1 VSAQP
6 LKPKAKA
13 NVALVIETM
22 YAVAAHPERWDQ
34 IIDALDGAPA
44 DAPQQAL
51 DAARLTRLA
60 AGRPEPAVGQV
71 GVVTISAGGGVV
83 AWNAA
88 GEAVFHQRLGAI
100 EAHGVSFFNPSNHEA
115 FDQARARLRGAPG
128 RQVIVKFAQA
138 ADEAPHFAYVVAAQD
153 LPAGLAASL
162 ERVAGAGE
170 AALAIIFPAVEATD
184 RLWANLRESFGLTP
198 AETRLA
204 ARLKDGLTLKE
215 ASADL
220 GVTINTVRNQLRAIF
235 EKVGLSRQSE
245 LIRALTQLSS
255 LAGSLGGPPGD
266 SRALGPLGPAITA
279 TERGAVQN
287 APALRIFR
295 LADGRRMAWRLYGD
309 PAGKPVLVVHQGL
322 GCSVRPRG
330 SDALARDLGL
340 RLICPERPGAG
351 RSDPLPQ
358 FGYDGV
364 AQDIAALIGD
374 LRLDRVQI
382 ASFMSGAP
390 FALTAAARLGPRAH
404 RVLLASARPSGV
416 MPETDRDIGH
426 KVVLFR
432 RRILRN
438 AWVADMLFA
447 MMRLQLSPRQVE
459 RFVRA
464 AASAPSD
471 AAYLKSHPGVLEFI
485 VDYVSESLAVT
496 SRGIADEVK
505 FAART
510 PQLDLAG
517 LTAPISVWHGADDPM
532 TSVADVQA
540 WLGGRIADVR
550 VFADTGH
557 FLPHKHWPEVIA
569 WLAHG

>member
-1 VSAQP
+1 MSAQP

-44 DAPQQAL
+44 DAPHQEL
-51 DAARLTRLA
+51 DAARLSRLA
-60 AGRPEPAVGQV
+60 VGRPEPAVGQV

-138 ADEAPHFAYVVAAQD
+138 ADEAPHFAYVVATQD
-153 LPAGLAASL
+153 LPAGLAAGL
-162 ERVAGAGE
+162 ERVAGVGE
-170 AALAIIFPAVEATD
+170 GTLAIIFPAVEATD

-215 ASADL
+215 ASGEL

-255 LAGSLGGPPGD
+255 LAGSLGGSLGD
-266 SRALGPLGPAITA
+266 GRALGPLGPAITA

-287 APALRIFR
+287 APALRVFR
-295 LADGRRMAWRLYGD
+295 LADGRRMAWRQYGD
-309 PAGKPVLVVHQGL
+309 ANGKPVLVVHQGL
-322 GCSVRPRG
+322 GCSVLPRG
-330 SDALARDLGL
+330 TDALARDLGL

-358 FGYDGV
+358 FSYDGV
-364 AQDIAALIGD
+364 AQDMAALIAELD
-374 LRLDRVQI
+374 LDRVQI
-382 ASFMSGAP
+382 ASFMAGAP

-416 MPETDRDIGH
+416 MPETDQDLGH

-447 MMRLQLSPRQVE
+447 MMRLQLNPRQVE

-471 AAYLKSHPGVLEFI
+471 AAYLKAHPGVLEFI

-505 FAART
+505 FAAKT

-517 LTAPISVWHGADDPM
+517 LAAPISVWHGADDPM
-532 TSVADVQA
+532 TSAADVEA
-540 WLGGRIADVR
+540 WLGGRVADVR
-550 VFADTGH
+550 VFAGTGH

-569 WLAHG
+569 WLADG

>member
-1 VSAQP
+1 MSAHP
-6 LKPKAKA
+6 LNSKAKA
-13 NVALVIETM
+13 NVSLVIETM
-22 YAVAAHPERWDQ
+22 YAVAAHPDRWDQ
-34 IIDALDGAPA
+34 IIDALDGASA
-44 DAPQQAL
+44 DAPHQEL
-51 DAARLTRLA
+51 DAARLVRLA
-60 AGRPEPAVGQV
+60 VDRPEPVVGQV
-71 GVVTISAGGGVV
+71 GVVMISAGGGVV
-83 AWNAA
+83 AWNGA

-100 EAHGVSFFNPSNHEA
+100 EAQGVTFFNPSNHEA

-128 RQVIVKFAQA
+128 RQVIVKFSQA
-138 ADEAPHFAYVVAAQD
+138 ADEAPHFAYVVQAQD
-153 LPAGLAASL
+153 LPAGLAAGL
-162 ERVAGAGE
+162 ERAPGAGE
-170 AALAIIFPAVEATD
+170 GALAIIFPAVEATD
-184 RLWANLRESFGLTP
+184 RLWANMRESFGLTP

-235 EKVGLSRQSE
+235 DKVGLSRQSD

-255 LAGSLGGPPGD
+255 LAGSLRD
-266 SRALGPLGPAITA
+266 SRDQGPLGPAITA

-287 APALRIFR
+287 APPLRFFP
-295 LADGRRMAWRLYGD
+295 LADGRRLAWRQYGD
-309 PAGKPVLVVHQGL
+309 PDGKPVMVVHQGL
-322 GCSVRPRG
+322 GCSVLPRG

-358 FGYDGV
+358 FTYDSV
-364 AQDIAALIGD
+364 ARDMTALVDD
-374 LRLDRVQI
+374 LKLGSLQV
-382 ASFMSGAP
+382 ASFMAGAP
-390 FALTAAARLGPRAH
+390 FALSVAAQLGSRAD

-416 MPETDRDIGH
+416 MAETDSDIGH
-426 KVVLFR
+426 KVVQFR

-438 AWVADMLFA
+438 AWVADMLFS
-447 MMRLQLSPRQVE
+447 MMRLQLSARQLE

-471 AAYLKSHPGVLEFI
+471 AAYLKTHPGVLEFI

-505 FAART
+505 CAAKT
-510 PQLDLAG
+510 PQLSLAG

-532 TSVADVQA
+532 TSVADVRA
-540 WLGGRIADVR
+540 WLGDRIADTR

-557 FLPHKHWPEVIA
+557 FLPHKHWPEVMA
-569 WLAHG
+569 WLAQG

>member
-1 VSAQP
+1 MSAQP
-6 LKPKAKA
+6 LNSKAKA
-13 NVALVIETM
+13 NVSLVIETM
-22 YAVAAHPERWDQ
+22 YAVAAHPDRWDQ

-44 DAPQQAL
+44 DAPHQAL
-51 DAARLTRLA
+51 DAARLARLA
-60 AGRPEPAVGQV
+60 VDRPEPIVGQV
-71 GVVTISAGGGVV
+71 GVVMLAAGGGLA
-83 AWNAA
+83 AWNGA

-100 EAHGVSFFNPSNHEA
+100 AAHGVTFFNPSNHEA

-128 RQVIVKFAQA
+128 RQVIVKFSQS

-153 LPAGLAASL
+153 LPTGLAAGL
-162 ERVAGAGE
+162 ERAPGAGE
-170 AALAIIFPAVEATD
+170 GALAIIFPAVEATD
-184 RLWANLRESFGLTP
+184 RLWANMRESFGLTP

-204 ARLKDGLTLKE
+204 ARLKNGLTLKE

-235 EKVGLSRQSE
+235 EKVGLSRQSD

-255 LAGSLGGPPGD
+255 LAGSLRDGHD
-266 SRALGPLGPAITA
+266 QGPLGPAITA

-287 APALRIFR
+287 APPLRFLR
-295 LADGRRMAWRLYGD
+295 LADGRRLAWRQYGD
-309 PAGKPVLVVHQGL
+309 PDGKPVMLVHQGL
-322 GCSVRPRG
+322 GCSVLPRG
-330 SDALARDLGL
+330 SDVLARDLGL

-358 FGYDGV
+358 FTYDSV
-364 AQDIAALIGD
+364 ARDMTALVED
-374 LRLDRVQI
+374 LNLPSVQI
-382 ASFMSGAP
+382 VSFMAGAP
-390 FALTAAARLGPRAH
+390 FALAAAAQLGRRAH
-404 RVLLASARPSGV
+404 RVLLASTRPSGV
-416 MPETDRDIGH
+416 MAETDQDIGH

-447 MMRLQLSPRQVE
+447 MMRLQLNARQVE

-464 AASAPSD
+464 AASTPSD
-471 AAYLKSHPGVLEFI
+471 AAYLKTHPGVLEYI

-496 SRGIADEVK
+496 SRGIADELK
-505 FAART
+505 CAAKT
-510 PQLDLAG
+510 PQLSLAG
-517 LTAPISVWHGADDPM
+517 LTAPISVWHGAEDPM
-532 TSVADVQA
+532 TSVADVRA
-540 WLGGRIADVR
+540 WLGDRIADTR

-569 WLAHG
+569 WLAQG

>member
-1 VSAQP
+1 MSAQP
-6 LKPKAKA
+6 LNSKAKA

-22 YAVAAHPERWDQ
+22 YAVAANPDRWDQ

-44 DAPQQAL
+44 DAPHQEL
-51 DAARLTRLA
+51 DAARMARLA
-60 AGRPEPAVGQV
+60 IDRPEPAAGQV
-71 GVVTISAGGGVV
+71 GVVIISAAGGVA
-83 AWNAA
+83 AWNSA

-100 EAHGVSFFNPSNHEA
+100 EARGVAFFNPSNHEA
-115 FDQARARLRGAPG
+115 FAQARDRLRGAPG

-153 LPAGLAASL
+153 LPAGLAVGLA
-162 ERVAGAGE
+162 RTDTVGE
-170 AALAIIFPAVEATD
+170 GALAIIFPAVEATD

-215 ASADL
+215 ASGDL
-220 GVTINTVRNQLRAIF
+220 GVTFNTVRNQLRAIF
-235 EKVGLSRQSE
+235 EKIGLSRQSD

-255 LAGSLGGPPGD
+255 LAGALRD
-266 SRALGPLGPAITA
+266 SRDLGPLGPAIAA

-287 APALRIFR
+287 APGLRIFQ
-295 LADGRRMAWRLYGD
+295 LHDGRRLAWRQYGD
-309 PAGKPVLVVHQGL
+309 PKGKPVLMVHQGL
-322 GCSVRPRG
+322 GCSVLPRG

-358 FGYDGV
+358 FTYDSV
-364 AQDIAALIGD
+364 ARDMTALVDD
-374 LRLDRVQI
+374 LGLEAVQVV
-382 ASFMSGAP
+382 SFMAGAP
-390 FALTAAARLGPRAH
+390 FALAAAAQLRDRAR
-404 RVLLASARPSGV
+404 RVLLASTRPSGV
-416 MPETDRDIGH
+416 MAETDQDIGH

-447 MMRLQLSPRQVE
+447 MMRLQLNARQVE
-459 RFVRA
+459 RFVRT

-471 AAYLKSHPGVLEFI
+471 AAYLKTHPGVLEFI

-505 FAART
+505 CAART
-510 PQLDLAG
+510 PRLSLAG

-532 TSVADVQA
+532 TSVADVRA
-540 WLGGRIADVR
+540 WLGDRIAETR
-550 VFADTGH
+550 VFAGVGH
-557 FLPHKHWPEVIA
+557 FLPHKHWPEVMA
-569 WLAHG
+569 WLARG

>member
-6 LKPKAKA
+6 LNSKAKA

-44 DAPQQAL
+44 DAPHQEA
-51 DAARLTRLA
+51 DAARLARLA
-60 AGRPEPAVGQV
+60 VDRPEPVVGQV
-71 GVVTISAGGGVV
+71 GVVMISATGAVA
-83 AWNAA
+83 AWNPA

-100 EAHGVSFFNPSNHEA
+100 EARGLAFFNPSNHEA

-153 LPAGLAASL
+153 LPIGLAAGL
-162 ERVAGAGE
+162 ERASGAADG
-170 AALAIIFPAVEATD
+170 ALAIIFPAVEATD

-235 EKVGLSRQSE
+235 DKVGLSRQSD

-255 LAGSLGGPPGD
+255 LAGSLHDQRG
-266 SRALGPLGPAITA
+266 LGALGPAIAA

-287 APALRIFR
+287 APLLQFLR
-295 LADGRRMAWRLYGD
+295 LGDGRRLAWRQYGD
-309 PAGKPVLVVHQGL
+309 PAGKPVMIVHQGL
-322 GCSVRPRG
+322 GCSVLPRG
-330 SDALARDLGL
+330 TDALARDLGL
-340 RLICPERPGAG
+340 RLVCPERPGAG

-358 FGYDGV
+358 FSYDGV
-364 AQDIAALIGD
+364 ARDMTALVAD
-374 LRLDRVQI
+374 LGLERVQI
-382 ASFMSGAP
+382 ASFMAGAP
-390 FALTAAARLGPRAH
+390 FALAAAAQLGSRAR

-416 MPETDRDIGH
+416 MAETDRDVGH

-447 MMRLQLSPRQVE
+447 MMRLQLNARLVE

-471 AAYLKSHPGVLEFI
+471 AAYLKTHPGVLEFI
-485 VDYVSESLAVT
+485 VDYVTESLAVT

-505 FAART
+505 LAART

-517 LTAPISVWHGADDPM
+517 LTAPVSVWHGADDPM
-532 TSVADVQA
+532 TSVGDVQA
-540 WLGGRIADVR
+540 WLGGRVADTR
-550 VFADTGH
+550 VFAGTGH

-569 WLAHG
+569 WLAQG

>member
-6 LKPKAKA
+6 LSSKAKA

-22 YAVAAHPERWDQ
+22 YAVAAHPDRWDQ

-44 DAPQQAL
+44 DAPHRAL
-51 DAARLTRLA
+51 DASRLARLA
-60 AGRPEPAVGQV
+60 VDRPEPMVGQV
-71 GVVTISAGGGVV
+71 GVVMISAAGGVV
-83 AWNAA
+83 AWNGA

-100 EAHGVSFFNPSNHEA
+100 EAHGVAFFNPSNHEA
-115 FDQARARLRGAPG
+115 FDQARVRLRGAPG
-128 RQVIVKFAQA
+128 RQVIVKFSQI

-153 LPAGLAASL
+153 LPIGLSAGLQ
-162 ERVAGAGE
+162 RVDGRQDG
-170 AALAIIFPAVEATD
+170 ALAIVFPAVEATD

-215 ASADL
+215 ASGEL

-235 EKVGLSRQSE
+235 EKVGLSRQSD

-255 LAGSLGGPPGD
+255 LAGSLEGSLGD
-266 SRALGPLGPAITA
+266 HRALGALGPAIAA

-287 APALRIFR
+287 APPLQVFR
-295 LADGRRMAWRLYGD
+295 LADGRRLTWRQYGD
-309 PAGKPVLVVHQGL
+309 PEGKPVMIVHQGL
-322 GCSVRPRG
+322 GCSVLPRG
-330 SDALARDLGL
+330 TDALARDLRL

-351 RSDPLPQ
+351 RSDPLPH
-358 FGYDGV
+358 FSYDGV
-364 AQDIAALIGD
+364 ARDMAALVTD
-374 LRLDRVQI
+374 LGLERVQI
-382 ASFMSGAP
+382 ASFMAGAP
-390 FALTAAARLGPRAH
+390 FALVAAAQLGPRVH

-416 MPETDRDIGH
+416 MAETDQDIGH

-438 AWVADMLFA
+438 AWVADMLFT
-447 MMRLQLSPRQVE
+447 MMRLQLNARQVE

-464 AASAPSD
+464 AASTPSD
-471 AAYLKSHPGVLEFI
+471 AAYLKTHPGVLEFI

-505 FAART
+505 CAAKT
-510 PQLDLAG
+510 PQLDLTG

-532 TSVADVQA
+532 TSVADVHA
-540 WLGGRIADVR
+540 WLGGRVADTR
-550 VFADTGH
+550 VFAGTGH
-557 FLPHKHWPEVIA
+557 FLPHKHWPEAIA
-569 WLAHG
+569 WLADG

>member
-1 VSAQP
+1 VSAQT
-6 LKPKAKA
+6 LKPRAKA

-22 YAVAAHPERWDQ
+22 YVVAAHPERWDQ
-34 IIDALDGAPA
+34 IIEALDGAPS
-44 DAPQQAL
+44 DAPHQEL
-51 DAARLTRLA
+51 DAARLARLA
-60 AGRPEPAVGQV
+60 VDRPEPAVGQV
-71 GVVTISAGGGVV
+71 GVVMISAGGGMV

-100 EAHGVSFFNPSNHEA
+100 EAHGVAFFNPSNHEA

-153 LPAGLAASL
+153 LPLSLAAGL
-162 ERVAGAGE
+162 ERAEGAGE
-170 AALAIIFPAVEATD
+170 GALAIVFPAVEATD

-215 ASADL
+215 ASGEL

-235 EKVGLSRQSE
+235 EKVGLSRQSD

-255 LAGSLGGPPGD
+255 LASALRD
-266 SRALGPLGPAITA
+266 SRDLGPLGPAIAA
-279 TERGAVQN
+279 TERDAVRS
-287 APALRIFR
+287 APPLRIFR
-295 LADGRRMAWRLYGD
+295 LADGRGMAWRQYGD
-309 PAGKPVLVVHQGL
+309 LHGKPVLLVHQGL
-322 GCSVRPRG
+322 GCSVLPRG

-358 FGYDGV
+358 FSYDGV
-364 AQDIAALIGD
+364 ARDMVALVAD
-374 LRLDRVQI
+374 LGLEKVQI
-382 ASFMSGAP
+382 ASFMAGAP
-390 FALTAAARLGPRAH
+390 FALTAAAQLGGRAQRL
-404 RVLLASARPSGV
+404 LLASARPSGV
-416 MPETDRDIGH
+416 MAETDRDVGH

-447 MMRLQLSPRQVE
+447 MMRLQLSARQVG
-459 RFVRA
+459 RFVRD

-471 AAYLKSHPGVLEFI
+471 AAYLKAHPGVLEFI

-505 FAART
+505 LAART
-510 PQLDLAG
+510 PRLDLAG
-517 LTAPISVWHGADDPM
+517 LRAPITVWHGADDPM

-540 WLGGRIADVR
+540 WLGGRPADTR

-557 FLPHKHWPEVIA
+557 FLPHKHWPEVMA
-569 WLAHG
+569 WLAQG

>member
-1 VSAQP
+1 MPTPTLNS
-6 LKPKAKA
+6 KAKA
-13 NVALVIETM
+13 NVSLLIETM
-22 YAVAAHPERWDQ
+22 YAVAAQPDRWDQ

-44 DAPQQAL
+44 DAPHQEAE
-51 DAARLTRLA
+51 AMRVARLA
-60 AGRPEPAVGQV
+60 VDRPEPAPGQV
-71 GVVTISAGGGVV
+71 GVVLIGAGGGVA

-88 GEAVFHQRLGAI
+88 GEAVFHQRLGTI
-100 EAHGVSFFNPSNHEA
+100 EAHGLTFFNPSNHEA
-115 FDQARARLRGAPG
+115 LDQARARLRGAPG

-138 ADEAPHFAYVVAAQD
+138 ADEAPHFAYVVAAPD
-153 LPAGLAASL
+153 LPAGLALGLTRAP
-162 ERVAGAGE
+162 GAGE
-170 AALAIIFPAVEATD
+170 ASSAIIFPAVEATD

-215 ASADL
+215 AAGEL

-235 EKVGLSRQSE
+235 EKVGLSRQSD

-255 LAGSLGGPPGD
+255 LATSLKDTRG
-266 SRALGPLGPAITA
+266 ALGPAISA

-287 APALRIFR
+287 APELRLLR
-295 LADGRRMAWRLYGD
+295 LADGRGLAWREYGD
-309 PAGKPVLVVHQGL
+309 PSGRPVLVVHQGL
-322 GCSVRPRG
+322 GCSVLPRG

-358 FGYDGV
+358 FSYDAV
-364 AQDIAALIGD
+364 AADMVALVDDLALPQVRIAA
-374 LRLDRVQI
+374 
-382 ASFMSGAP
+382 FMAGAP
-390 FALTAAARLGPRAH
+390 YALVAAARLGERAQ

-416 MPETDRDIGH
+416 MDETERDVGH
-426 KVVLFR
+426 KVVQFR

-447 MMRLQLSPRQVE
+447 MMRLQLSPRQME

-464 AASAPSD
+464 AASSPSD
-471 AAYLKSHPGVLEFI
+471 AAYLKAHPGVLEFI

-496 SRGIADEVK
+496 SKGIADEVK
-505 FAART
+505 CAART
-510 PQLDLAG
+510 PRLDLAG
-517 LTAPISVWHGADDPM
+517 LGAPITVWHGADDPM
-532 TSVADVQA
+532 TSVDDVAA
-540 WLGGRIADVR
+540 WLGGRAAETR

-557 FLPHKHWPEVIA
+557 FLPHKHWPEVMA
-569 WLAHG
+569 WLARA

>member
-1 VSAQP
+1 MSAQP

-44 DAPQQAL
+44 DAPHQEL
-51 DAARLTRLA
+51 DAARLARLA
-60 AGRPEPAVGQV
+60 VDRPEPAAGQV
-71 GVVTISAGGGVV
+71 GVVMIAAGGGVV
-83 AWNAA
+83 AWNPA

-100 EAHGVSFFNPSNHEA
+100 EAHGVTFFNPSNHEA

-153 LPAGLAASL
+153 LPAGLAAGL
-162 ERVAGAGE
+162 DRVDGVGE
-170 AALAIIFPAVEATD
+170 GALAIVFPAVEATD

-215 ASADL
+215 AAGDL

-255 LAGSLGGPPGD
+255 LAGSLSGSSGD
-266 SRALGPLGPAITA
+266 SRALGPAITA

-287 APALRIFR
+287 APGLQIFR
-295 LADGRRMAWRLYGD
+295 LADGRRMAWRQYGD
-309 PAGKPVLVVHQGL
+309 PGGKPVLVVHQGL
-322 GCSVRPRG
+322 GCSVLPRG
-330 SDALARDLGL
+330 ADALARDLGL

-358 FGYDGV
+358 FSYDGV
-364 AQDIAALIGD
+364 ARDMVALVAELG
-374 LRLDRVQI
+374 LERVQI
-382 ASFMSGAP
+382 ASFMAGAP
-390 FALTAAARLGPRAH
+390 FALMTAARLGPRAH

-416 MPETDRDIGH
+416 MAETDRDIGH

-438 AWVADMLFA
+438 AWVADTLFA
-447 MMRLQLSPRQVE
+447 MMRLQLNARQVE

-471 AAYLKSHPGVLEFI
+471 AAYLKTHPGVLDFI

-505 FAART
+505 FAAKT

-532 TSVADVQA
+532 TSVADVRA
-540 WLGGRIADVR
+540 WLGGRTADTR
-550 VFADTGH
+550 VFAGTGH